1 VTTGEGE
8 AALRARIGEVLARQ
22 ATVTLAT
29 TGADGRPWAAT
40 VFFASDAA
48 LNLYF
53 VTDPRTR
60 HGRDLVAGGRVAGAI
75 QPDVHT
81 WDDVLGVQLEGC
93 AVVLEGPA
101 RDTALACY
109 LAKFPDVQRLFDAPR
124 NDGERLIGER
134 LRRTAFWAV
143 QPSFVRLVDNARG
156 FGWKGELR
164 LAPA

>member
-1 VTTGEGE
+1 MS
-8 AALRARIGEVLARQ
+8 AATEPAGLRAGITTLLAKQ

-40 VFFASDAA
+40 VFFAHDAG
-48 LNLYF
+48 LTLYF

-60 HGRDLVAGGRVAGAI
+60 HGRDLAAGSLVAGAV

-81 WDDVLGVQLEGC
+81 WDDVLGIQLEGR
-93 AVVLEGPA
+93 AEVVEGEA
-101 RDTALACY
+101 RAAALACY

-124 NDGERLIGER
+124 NDGERMIGER
-134 LRRTAFWAV
+134 LRKTAFWALR
-143 QPSFVRLVDNARG
+143 PACIRLIDNARG

-164 LAPA
+164 LP

>member
-1 VTTGEGE
+1 VTVAGDD
-8 AALRARIGEVLARQ
+8 AALRARIDEVLGRQ

-29 TGADGRPWAAT
+29 VGADGRPWAAT
-40 VFFASDAA
+40 VFFATDAA

-60 HGRDLVAGGRVAGAI
+60 HGRDLVAGGPVAGAI

-81 WDDVLGVQLEGC
+81 WDDVLGVQLEGR
-93 AVVLEGPA
+93 ATVLEGPA
-101 RDTALACY
+101 RDRALACY
-109 LAKFPDVQRLFDAPR
+109 LAKFPDVRRLFDAPR

-134 LRRTAFWAV
+134 LRRTAFWAL

-156 FGWKGELR
+156 FGWKGELM
-164 LAPA
+164 LTPP